1 MLRKPTSPVKVL
13 NKATRERSDTSV
25 HLLVREKVM
34 MWFRKPSS
42 LDQRL
47 SSLKVYVDDIPSPA
61 NYLVY
66 QVY

>member
-13 NKATRERSDTSV
+13 NKATR
-25 HLLVREKVM
+25 
-34 MWFRKPSS
+34 
-42 LDQRL
+42 
-47 SSLKVYVDDIPSPA
+47 VYVDDIPSPA

>member
-34 MWFRKPSS
+34 MWFRKPRSPCV
-42 LDQRL
+42 LFLL
-47 SSLKVYVDDIPSPA
+47 STICA
-61 NYLVY
+61 AAA
-66 QVY
+66 

>member
-34 MWFRKPSS
+34 MWFRKPRSPCV
-42 LDQRL
+42 LFLL
-47 SSLKVYVDDIPSPA
+47 STICAAAASC
-61 NYLVY
+61 
-66 QVY
+66 